1 MDDDVAVE
9 TWVDRLL
16 PERLHRLA
24 KLSGMP
30 VVFGGATSS
39 GARRLVISR
48 LVGTHGTGLGGLQV
62 RIGTGLGGGVLRD
75 RTPRCVDDYAHTAD
89 ITHEYDPIV
98 VQQERLTSVFAVPV
112 TVYGGVRAVLYGA
125 VRDHRP
131 IGDRALRTAE
141 IVADQLRRDIEDKLR
156 PEPEATDPLAE
167 LAAIIRETDD
177 PVLRTRLDRIHRR
190 LGGDHATVPG
200 ETTLAPREVETLRL
214 VAVGASNVEIAARL
228 GLSPQTVKTYLRS
241 AMRKLAVHNRT
252 AAVHA
257 ARIAGLL

>member
-1 MDDDVAVE
+1 MDDDVAVQ

-24 KLSGMP
+24 KLSGAP
-30 VVFGGATSS
+30 VVFGGTTSS
-39 GARRLVISR
+39 DARRLVIGR
-48 LVGTHGTGLGGLQV
+48 LVGTYGTGLHGLPV

-75 RTPRCVDDYAHTAD
+75 RVPRRVDDYARTAD

-112 TVYGGVRAVLYGA
+112 LVRGAVRAVLYGA

-141 IVADQLRRDIEDKLR
+141 IVADQLRRDIEDKVR
-156 PEPEATDPLAE
+156 PEPDDPLTE
-167 LAAIIRETDD
+167 LAAVIAETDD
-177 PVLRTRLDRIHRR
+177 PVLRDRLDRIHRR
-190 LGGDHATVPG
+190 LGGAPVVPANG
-200 ETTLAPREVETLRL
+200 TTLAPREIEALRL
-214 VAVGASNVEIAARL
+214 VAVGASNMEIAARL

-257 ARIAGLL
+257 ARVAGLL